1 MNVRFIK
8 SNEKRDIT
16 QALNEQFGLTEL
28 PFLLIESGKEKIRGF
43 TGHMS
48 KDEMV
53 ELSKLANIEIVGLYI
68 IKREADLRLS
78 LDATHLLSKQL
89 TKNIIDINDEQYQ
102 QWIRGHDLDIKTEES
117 GTVLIRY
124 NSDFIGCGKSNK
136 EKIFNYV
143 PKDRR
148 LRK

>member
-16 QALNEQFGLTEL
+16 QSLNEQFGLTEL

-102 QWIRGHDLDIKTEES
+102 QWIRGNDLAIQTEES

-124 NSDFIGCGKSNK
+124 NNDFIGCGKSNK